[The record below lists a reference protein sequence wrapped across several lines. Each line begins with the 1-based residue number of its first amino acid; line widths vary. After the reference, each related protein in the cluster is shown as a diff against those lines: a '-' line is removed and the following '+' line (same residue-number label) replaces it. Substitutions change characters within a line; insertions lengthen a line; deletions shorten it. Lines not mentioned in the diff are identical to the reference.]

1 MSERYTYLILDL
13 LTIAGPLFLSFDKK
27 VAFYKSYKFLGFSVA
42 ITSLLYIL
50 WDIWFTKN
58 GIWEFN
64 DRFLLGNY
72 FFDLPLEEYLFF
84 LVVPYAC
91 LFIYRCLQ
99 AYFPKLSNIKWGNWS
114 HFTMMIFSAGIFVFN
129 IDKLYTAVTFG
140 LITVTLARIFLLNRK
155 WFRKYSAHLFIAWIV
170 ALLPMFFINGQ
181 LTGLPV
187 LIYNNTE
194 NLGVRIGTIPV
205 EDFFYNY
212 LYMLWMIIAY
222 EYFSSKSQNPSGS
235 TL

>member
-1 MSERYTYLILDL
+1 MPESYTYLILDL
-13 LTIAGPLFLSFDKK
+13 LTIAGPLLLSFDKK
-27 VAFYKSYKFLGFSVA
+27 VAFYKSFKYLAFSVG
-42 ITSLLYIL
+42 ITSLLYIV
-50 WDIWFTKN
+50 WDIWFTKY

-64 DRFLLGNY
+64 NTFLLGRYILN
-72 FFDLPLEEYLFF
+72 LPLEEYIFF

-99 AYFPKLSNIKWGNWS
+99 AYLPFLSNNKWGNWS
-114 HFTMMIFSAGIFVFN
+114 HFIMMLFSAAIFVTN

-140 LITVTLARIFLLNRK
+140 LITVTLARTFLLNRIQ
-155 WFRKYSAHLFIAWIV
+155 FRKYSTHLFIAWIV
-170 ALLPMFFINGQ
+170 ALLPMYFINGQ

-194 NLGVRIGTIPV
+194 NLGLRIGTIPF

-222 EYFSSKSQNPSGS
+222 EYFSSKSRNPSSS

>member
-1 MSERYTYLILDL
+1 MPEKYTYLILDL
-13 LTIAGPLFLSFDKK
+13 FTIAGPLLLSFDKK
-27 VAFYKSYKFLGFSVA
+27 VAFYKSFKFLGISVG

-50 WDIWFTKN
+50 WDIWFTKA
-58 GIWEFN
+58 GIWKFN
-64 DRFLLGNY
+64 GQFLIGSY
-72 FFDLPLEEYLFF
+72 FFELPIEEYCFF

-99 AYFPKLSNIKWGNWS
+99 AYLPTLTNKKWGNWANS
-114 HFTMMIFSAGIFVFN
+114 LMMLFSAGVFMCN
-129 IDKLYTAVTFG
+129 THKLYTAVTFG
-140 LITVTLARIFLLNRK
+140 LITVSLGLILLLYRNSFK
-155 WFRKYSAHLFIAWIV
+155 KYSSHLFLAWVV
-170 ALLPMFFINGQ
+170 AIIPMFIINGQ

-194 NLGVRIGTIPV
+194 NLGLRIGTIPF

-212 LYMLWMIIAY
+212 LYMLWMIVAY
-222 EYFSSKSQNPSGS
+222 EFFNSKFRNPSSS

>member
-1 MSERYTYLILDL
+1 
-13 LTIAGPLFLSFDKK
+13 
-27 VAFYKSYKFLGFSVA
+27 
-42 ITSLLYIL
+42 
-50 WDIWFTKN
+50 
-58 GIWEFN
+58 
-64 DRFLLGNY
+64 
-72 FFDLPLEEYLFF
+72 
-84 LVVPYAC
+84 
-91 LFIYRCLQ
+91 
-99 AYFPKLSNIKWGNWS
+99 
-114 HFTMMIFSAGIFVFN
+114 MIFSAGIFVFN

-155 WFRKYSAHLFIAWIV
+155 WFRKYSAHLFIAWII